1 MVGCR
6 PITRIQRGKLFSIS
20 TVLMAEGAKQVT
32 VISAEKEIE
41 HKEKNDT
48 PLNPLVKK
56 TNILNMWTVGVFF

>member
-1 MVGCR
+1 
-6 PITRIQRGKLFSIS
+6 
-20 TVLMAEGAKQVT
+20 MAEGAKQVT